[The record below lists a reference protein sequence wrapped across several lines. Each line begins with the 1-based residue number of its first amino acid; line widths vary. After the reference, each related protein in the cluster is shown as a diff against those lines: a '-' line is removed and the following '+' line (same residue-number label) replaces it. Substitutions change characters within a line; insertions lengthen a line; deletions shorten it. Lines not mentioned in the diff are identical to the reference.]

1 MLKSKIKLCDIQPN
15 TCTIKVSNLKSN
27 ELKIFVLDVQGDNG
41 CTRPVQ
47 SLDFFNHQTLGM
59 CNHLEISLI
68 LSRFHYLFHKNSKK
82 TTIWIILCSLNQVLK
97 SKLNV
102 VVDPVCKILV
112 RTIYYTPFFQIL
124 VLLHPQ
130 LSLDKE
136 CAMFLNKF
144 SGSNIIIIVDF
155 CEKYFYIPLI
165 LSLWSNLAHTA
176 HTHL

>member
-1 MLKSKIKLCDIQPN
+1 M
-15 TCTIKVSNLKSN
+15 SNLKSN

-47 SLDFFNHQTLGM
+47 SLDFFNHQTLVM

-68 LSRFHYLFHKNSKK
+68 LSRFYYLFHKNSKK

-112 RTIYYTPFFQIL
+112 RNIYYTPFFQIL

-155 CEKYFYIPLI
+155 CEKLFSISSFPLI
-165 LSLWSNLAHTA
+165 KFGSYCTYTLVGKGVCNDIEPGF
-176 HTHL
+176 

>member
-102 VVDPVCKILV
+102 VVDPVCKLLV
-112 RTIYYTPFFQIL
+112 RNIYYTPFFQIL